1 MKTEIFVA
9 GLLLASLVAT
19 LWATENQSAKKN
31 GTSEPGIPVSLAS
44 YIPDTQR
51 DGDVLIGLENLDK
64 RLTTQW
70 RESRAKGRKFS
81 RGSSAD
87 VRPRRDLYNPSTRF
101 SPIQTVPERVFMGTF
116 VLERN
121 QTALNFPI
129 LYNRYD
135 DQTLLFA
142 HGKWHDFEEWLVS
155 KPGVHL

>member
-19 LWATENQSAKKN
+19 LWATENPKKN

-70 RESRAKGRKFS
+70 RESRAKGRKS
-81 RGSSAD
+81 VSYTH
-87 VRPRRDLYNPSTRF
+87 L
-101 SPIQTVPERVFMGTF
+101 
-116 VLERN
+116 
-121 QTALNFPI
+121 
-129 LYNRYD
+129 
-135 DQTLLFA
+135 TLPTIYS
-142 HGKWHDFEEWLVS
+142 V
-155 KPGVHL
+155 